1 MAPVAF
7 LTGAAVRVGAVVAR
21 HLHQAG
27 YNLVI
32 HYRHS
37 QAAAIALQTELNT
50 LRLDSVALVQGDL
63 LQISHL
69 PALAAEAVARFGRM
83 DLLLNNAS
91 TFYPTTLGQVTEAQ
105 WEDLLGSNLKAPF
118 FLAQALVPNLRAT
131 QGCIIN
137 IADIYAKRPLIRYP
151 VYSIAK
157 AGLVMLTQALA
168 RELAPEVRV
177 NAIAPGAILWP
188 EGVGPDYE
196 EALLKRIPLRRCG
209 DPTDIARAVLYL
221 AQAPYVT
228 GQVLAVDGGRSI
240 SG

>member
-1 MAPVAF
+1 M
-7 LTGAAVRVGAVVAR
+7 AR

>member
-37 QAAAIALQTELNT
+37 QLQAQALQKELQAERAN
-50 LRLDSVALVQGDL
+50 SVVLVQGDL
-63 LQISHL
+63 LQIAQL
-69 PALAAEAVARFGRM
+69 PALAAQASAAWGRV

-91 TFYPTTLGQVTEAQ
+91 TFYPTPVAQVTEAQ

-118 FLAQALVPNLRAT
+118 FLAQALAPCLQAT

-137 IADIYAKRPLIRYP
+137 IADIYTERPLPRYP
-151 VYSIAK
+151 AYSIAK
-157 AGLVMLTQALA
+157 AGLVMLTKTLA
-168 RELAPEVRV
+168 RELAPAVRV

-209 DPTDIARAVLYL
+209 DPTDIAGAVLYL